1 MTRIGH
7 VNVIRVVV
15 LTGLALMAFA
25 ANSVLC
31 RLALGTGSIDAAS
44 FTVARLLS
52 GSLTLVVVLFLRSE
66 RSLIPKYGSWMS
78 SWMLFIY
85 AISFSY
91 AYITLETGT
100 GALILFG
107 AVQITMI
114 LTAVLTG
121 TQLKSSEWIG
131 VGVAFGG
138 FVYLV
143 MPGVSTPSLLGF
155 SLMLISGIAW
165 GIYTLRGRGS
175 ERPLLDTAHNFM
187 RTVPLLVILFLST
200 RFEMNYSTQ
209 GLIYAVLSGA
219 LASGVGYS
227 IWYAA
232 LKHLS
237 ASQAAVLQL
246 LVPVIAA
253 MGGVLFVGERIT
265 PRLIVS
271 ALMVLGGIFLVI
283 LGQYEY
289 GGGKQISD
297 DNVDE
302 SG

>member
-200 RFEMNYSTQ
+200 RFQMNYSTQ

>member
-1 MTRIGH
+1 MRTVIMTC
-7 VNVIRVVV
+7 
-15 LTGLALMAFA
+15 LALMAFA

-44 FTVARLLS
+44 FTIVRLLA
-52 GSLTLVVVLFLRSE
+52 GSLALIIILLLRSE
-66 RSLIPKYGSWMS
+66 RSFIPTHGSWIS

-85 AISFSY
+85 AISFSF
-91 AYITLETGT
+91 AYISLDTGT

-114 LTAVLTG
+114 LVSVYTG
-121 TQLKSSEWIG
+121 THLKISEWIG
-131 VGVAFGG
+131 VCVAFGG

-143 MPGVSTPSLLGF
+143 LPGVSTPSPLGF
-155 SLMLISGIAW
+155 SLMLISGVAW
-165 GIYTLRGRGS
+165 GFYTLRGRGS

-187 RTVPLLVILFLST
+187 RTVPLLLILFFFTLSQVK
-200 RFEMNYSTQ
+200 YSPQ
-209 GLIYAVLSGA
+209 GLLYAALSGG

-253 MGGVLFVGERIT
+253 AGGVLFVGELIT
-265 PRLIVS
+265 SRLIIS

-283 LGQYEY
+283 LGKYNY
-289 GGGKQISD
+289 NKVR
-297 DNVDE
+297 NN
-302 SG
+302 

>member
-52 GSLTLVVVLFLRSE
+52 GSLTLVVVLLLRSE

-200 RFEMNYSTQ
+200 RFQMNYSTQ